1 MYFMNEK
8 QITIYQNADWTWMNR
23 DGNMWQ
29 RLIDSTGEYDA
40 YRARL
45 FKYWQI
51 GTHRR
56 NSHGLMTSIIE
67 A

>member
-1 MYFMNEK
+1 MNDK
-8 QITIYQNADWTWMNR
+8 DLKVYRAADWSWMNR

-29 RLIDSTGEYDA
+29 RLIDSSGEYDA

-45 FKYWQI
+45 FSYWQL

-56 NSHGLMTSIIE
+56 NSHGMITSIIE